1 MNCKIRILAT
11 KEIVYA
17 NKQFD
22 IKERKCHYYK
32 SDDLDEEFEKGSF
45 EEIIPTPFELF
56 GIECGKGWIP
66 LIKPI
71 I

>member
-22 IKERKCHYYK
+22 IKERKYHYYK
-32 SDDLDEEFEKGSF
+32 SDDLDKLFEN
-45 EEIIPTPFELF
+45 
-56 GIECGKGWIP
+56 
-66 LIKPI
+66 
-71 I
+71 